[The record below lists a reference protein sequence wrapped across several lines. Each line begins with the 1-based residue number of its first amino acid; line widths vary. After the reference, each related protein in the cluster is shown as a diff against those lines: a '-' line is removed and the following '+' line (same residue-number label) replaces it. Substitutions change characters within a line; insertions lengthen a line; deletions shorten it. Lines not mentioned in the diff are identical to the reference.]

1 MICVIK
7 GEIELLSEIWSVE
20 NKIDRDIAKILEL
33 SSYIKFQNNSYD
45 WDTFLDMRNK
55 KLTM

>member
-20 NKIDRDIAKILEL
+20 YKIDRDIAKILEL